1 MDLQNNPESDTL
13 KQLKEMRSGNLP
25 SGAAPIVQEENEA
38 PVEQEPAVEAS
49 APIENEAAPVEPVK
63 PADEEEVIR
72 IGDQEFK
79 SAAEAIKYAER
90 LENERLVAQAYNMGI
105 KETLA
110 ATQPQEV
117 PPVVE
122 DNFEERFYAD
132 PKAALKEIKE
142 QASKEAL
149 AMIKAEQQRENL
161 WNSFLNEYPD
171 IERRDAERILAE
183 NMDTLGRLTDV
194 EKGKQLLATKVRA
207 EYQRIADKFKPKVQL
222 ANTSGRIASSS
233 SAPSGV
239 TPKSQTE
246 KPLTLAQQM
255 KSLKKRS

>member
-1 MDLQNNPESDTL
+1 MEIQNNAESDTL
-13 KQLKEMRSGNLP
+13 KQLREMRSGGLP
-25 SGAAPIVQEENEA
+25 SGAAPIVQEENETPA
-38 PVEQEPAVEAS
+38 AEQEPAVEAS
-49 APIENEAAPVEPVK
+49 APNEAAPAEPVK
-63 PADEEEVIR
+63 PADEDEVIR

-90 LENERLVAQAYNMGI
+90 LENERLVSQAYNMGI

-110 ATQPQEV
+110 ATQPQEA

-132 PKAALKEIKE
+132 PKAALKEMKE

-149 AMIKAEQQRENL
+149 VMIKAEQQRENL

-183 NMDTLGRLTDV
+183 NMDTLRRLTDV

-233 SAPSGV
+233 SAPIGV
-239 TPKSQTE
+239 TPKGQAE